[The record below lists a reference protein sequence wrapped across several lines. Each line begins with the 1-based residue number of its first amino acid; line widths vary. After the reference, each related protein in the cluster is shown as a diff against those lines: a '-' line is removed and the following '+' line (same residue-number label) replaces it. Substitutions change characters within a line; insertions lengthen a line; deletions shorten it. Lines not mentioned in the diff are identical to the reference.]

1 LSAWVIDASVI
12 GPLLIADE
20 ADHLHPQL
28 EACLLGGHAVVP
40 CHWRLE
46 VASLGRIA
54 VRRRRLATEDFA
66 AGLSALAAAPPDEDS
81 ETGARAW
88 SDILNLSEKH
98 GLTVYDAAY
107 LELALR
113 RRLPLLTA
121 DRELGAAA
129 GAEGVELVAA

>member
-1 LSAWVIDASVI
+1 MSAWVIDASVI

-20 ADHLHPQL
+20 ADHLHPRL
-28 EACLLGGHAVVP
+28 EACLLGGRAIVP
-40 CHWRLE
+40 GHWRLE

-54 VRRRRLATEDFA
+54 VRRRRLAADDLA
-66 AGLSALAAAPPDEDS
+66 AGLSALAGAPPDEDS

-88 SDILNLSEKH
+88 SDIMHLSEKYR
-98 GLTVYDAAY
+98 LTIYDAAY

-121 DRELGAAA
+121 DRELAAA
-129 GAEGVELVAA
+129 ARAAGVELVAA